1 MKKRELGEG
10 RYEGENLIN
19 VRKNLTK
26 NMFRFIVFKEERTRN
41 LDPEWNLDWDL
52 FDRLSQ
58 MRMSDDRKTII
69 LYI

>member
-1 MKKRELGEG
+1 MKKRKLGEG